1 MSLVAETCCCKHG
14 NLLYELDACFQSA
27 GMAAL
32 SFLGK
37 EGSMTI
43 SALSVSG

>member
-1 MSLVAETCCCKHG
+1 MSLVAETCCSKQG

-43 SALSVSG
+43 SLL